1 MIRRVIQ
8 IDEEKCN
15 GCGAC
20 ANACHEGAISI
31 VNGKA
36 KLMRDDYCDG
46 LGDCLPENFSPE
58 SGKIAE
64 AVSSI
69 VRYASS
75 NTETE
80 LKSRVLFTE
89 ARNLVYQYVNEYSG
103 LIKSK
108 RLRIVERL
116 AVIQLVQSIWAFPPL
131 AENCD
136 LDAFLSLCEKHRNKI
151 F

>member
-1 MIRRVIQ
+1 MKSCWETVFRKFFAR
-8 IDEEKCN
+8 K
-15 GCGAC
+15 
-20 ANACHEGAISI
+20 
-31 VNGKA
+31 
-36 KLMRDDYCDG
+36 R
-46 LGDCLPENFSPE
+46 
-58 SGKIAE
+58 KIAE

-89 ARNLVYQYVNEYSG
+89 ARNLVSQYVNEYSG

>member
-1 MIRRVIQ
+1 MNKR
-8 IDEEKCN
+8 EK
-15 GCGAC
+15 
-20 ANACHEGAISI
+20 
-31 VNGKA
+31 
-36 KLMRDDYCDG
+36 MPFY
-46 LGDCLPENFSPE
+46 
-58 SGKIAE
+58 E
-64 AVSSI
+64 AVKLNCPNELSSSI

-89 ARNLVYQYVNEYSG
+89 ARNLVSQYVNEYSG

>member
-1 MIRRVIQ
+1 MNKR
-8 IDEEKCN
+8 EKMPFYE
-15 GCGAC
+15 A
-20 ANACHEGAISI
+20 
-31 VNGKA
+31 V
-36 KLMRDDYCDG
+36 KLNCPNELSCRIEKL

-69 VRYASS
+69 IRYASS

-89 ARNLVYQYVNEYSG
+89 ARNLVSQYVNEYSG

-116 AVIQLVQSIWAFPPL
+116 AVIQLVQSIWAFTPV
-131 AENCD
+131 AVKCD
-136 LDAFLSLCEKHRNKI
+136 FDSFIYIFEKQPKKN

>member
-1 MIRRVIQ
+1 MNKR
-8 IDEEKCN
+8 EKMPFYE
-15 GCGAC
+15 A
-20 ANACHEGAISI
+20 
-31 VNGKA
+31 V
-36 KLMRDDYCDG
+36 KLNCPNELSCRIEKL

-89 ARNLVYQYVNEYSG
+89 ARNLVSQYVNEYSG

-108 RLRIVERL
+108 RLR
-116 AVIQLVQSIWAFPPL
+116 
-131 AENCD
+131 
-136 LDAFLSLCEKHRNKI
+136 LSLIHI
-151 F
+151 

>member
-1 MIRRVIQ
+1 MSKR
-8 IDEEKCN
+8 EKMPFYE
-15 GCGAC
+15 A
-20 ANACHEGAISI
+20 
-31 VNGKA
+31 V
-36 KLMRDDYCDG
+36 KLNCPNELSCRIEKL

-89 ARNLVYQYVNEYSG
+89 ARNLVSQYVNEYSG